1 MSVVI
6 LKSLMMTKEKG
17 RKENDESGAE
27 MVEEGNGEL

>member
-6 LKSLMMTKEKG
+6 LKSLMMTQEKG
-17 RKENDESGAE
+17 RKENDESGVE